1 MTHDEEAL
9 LQVRAKGNFKV
20 GALDEKP
27 ELSPTLHFVWVAFCE
42 LNGRRATTNHRVLA
56 VSLQEMGAYLDIA
69 GIDDW
74 ETRARIIKF
83 LMALDAEYVKRT
95 NQDLAR
101 TSRGNA

>member
-1 MTHDEEAL
+1 MTHNEEVL
-9 LQVRAKGNFKV
+9 LQVEAKGNFKPK
-20 GALDEKP
+20 ALDEKP
-27 ELSPTLHFVWVAFCE
+27 ELSPTLHFVWTAFCE
-42 LNGRRATTNHRVLA
+42 LNGRRATTDHRVLS

-83 LMALDAEYVKRT
+83 LMALDAAYVKRT

-101 TSRGNA
+101 ASRGNS